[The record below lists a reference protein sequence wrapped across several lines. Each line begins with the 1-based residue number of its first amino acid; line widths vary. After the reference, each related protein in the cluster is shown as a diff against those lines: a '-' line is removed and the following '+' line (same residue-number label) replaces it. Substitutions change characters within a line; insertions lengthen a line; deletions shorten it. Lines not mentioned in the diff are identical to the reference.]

1 MKRKL
6 SLICAVCAV
15 LILVLSS
22 LTACSVPT
30 DGSIKSITKPYI
42 AEYECVEAR
51 LGNLDLLEKYD
62 YITITLLEKSE
73 MLVSFKPKNG
83 EKKSFKGEYTVN
95 PETREFTGTAGIF
108 GARQGK
114 GKNRKRLVYHNA
126 YRTCHPL
133 NFKIQNEIKIPR
145 GNLRGVI
152 VTPCR
157 GRSYP

>member
-22 LTACSVPT
+22 LAACSVPT

-83 EKKSFKGEYTVN
+83 EKKSFKGEYTIT

-108 GARQGK
+108 GAPVKETVKIENGSFTIT
-114 GKNRKRLVYHNA
+114 
-126 YRTCHPL
+126 RTVLATPL
-133 NFKIQNEIKIPR
+133 ILKFRMK
-145 GNLRGVI
+145 
-152 VTPCR
+152 
-157 GRSYP
+157 